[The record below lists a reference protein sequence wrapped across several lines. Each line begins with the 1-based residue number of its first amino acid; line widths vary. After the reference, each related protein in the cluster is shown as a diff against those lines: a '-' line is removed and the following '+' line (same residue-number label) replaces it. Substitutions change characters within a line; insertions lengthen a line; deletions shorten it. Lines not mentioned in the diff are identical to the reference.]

1 MESSQ
6 ACLQSLISKLW
17 VYVKPSSLSIYQAIA
32 ACWTWGTWN
41 SSTGVLWTLRSTL
54 TLQSHPGLVEGTETW
69 TLPFNVTMSKHLCT
83 SYPLYISNIS
93 TLSSPGFDPL
103 SAFFIKHAEKRFG
116 MIVVRVTLKTCCF
129 PFLLTCSICFCQT
142 VSPHIFGTK
151 LKSRLYTRKVQL
163 HPHRIIAC

>member
-1 MESSQ
+1 VDLTLSTDIAVPPRPGGRYRNMNTTFQRNYERTP
-6 ACLQSLISKLW
+6 
-17 VYVKPSSLSIYQAIA
+17 VYELPPIH
-32 ACWTWGTWN
+32 
-41 SSTGVLWTLRSTL
+41 TL
-54 TLQSHPGLVEGTETW
+54 TTTIEK
-69 TLPFNVTMSKHLCT
+69 N
-83 SYPLYISNIS
+83 ISNMS

-103 SAFFIKHAEKRFG
+103 SASFIKRAEKRFG